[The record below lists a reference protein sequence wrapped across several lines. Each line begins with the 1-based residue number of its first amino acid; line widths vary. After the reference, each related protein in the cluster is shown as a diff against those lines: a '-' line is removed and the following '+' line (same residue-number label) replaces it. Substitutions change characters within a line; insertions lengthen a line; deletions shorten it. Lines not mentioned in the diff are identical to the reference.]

1 MQTNISPAL
10 QICWFFLAVGEVKG
24 AVADGNDSLATGF
37 EVAQP
42 IKNKVINASNIPV
55 LLNQSMLLLYHWI
68 IKKTKYSTL
77 PPFAFKNS
85 SGYKEEDYYT

>member
-1 MQTNISPAL
+1 
-10 QICWFFLAVGEVKG
+10 FGEVEG

-55 LLNQSMLLLYHWI
+55 LSNQSMLPLYHWI
-68 IKKTKYSTL
+68 IKKQNMAGFEK
-77 PPFAFKNS
+77 F
-85 SGYKEEDYYT
+85 